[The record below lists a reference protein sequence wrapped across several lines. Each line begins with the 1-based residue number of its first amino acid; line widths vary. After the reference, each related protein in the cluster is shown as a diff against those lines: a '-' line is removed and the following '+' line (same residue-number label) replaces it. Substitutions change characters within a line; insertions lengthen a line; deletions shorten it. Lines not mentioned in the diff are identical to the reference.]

1 MAPFSL
7 IAAALALPALASATS
22 TCEGKTVK
30 VTNLTYSQ
38 PFTPILAVYHSPDI
52 ALFKSG
58 EAPSAALAE
67 MAETGSLAMLA
78 DLATGELAPYIC
90 GFAAAD
96 GITPPGATAEL
107 SIPMAYKENC
117 HCDTA
122 VLSVVSMLANT
133 NDAFLGMNS
142 VAQPAYGY
150 STFRA
155 PAYDAGSEAN
165 TQVCEDIPGPACGD
179 GENNAVG
186 NGEGFVHIHRGQ
198 VFLGDND
205 PSDSVSTDAY
215 DWRNPVAS
223 IYY

>member
-1 MAPFSL
+1 PIS
-7 IAAALALPALASATS
+7 S
-22 TCEGKTVK
+22 GKTVK

-96 GITPPGATAEL
+96 GITPPGASVEL
-107 SIPMAYKENC
+107 SVPMTSTEG
-117 HCDTA
+117 CDCGSA
-122 VLSVVSMLANT
+122 GMLANT

-150 STFRA
+150 STFSA
-155 PAYDAGSEAN
+155 PAYDAGSEAK
-165 TQVCEDIPGPACGD
+165 
-179 GENNAVG
+179 
-186 NGEGFVHIHRGQ
+186 
-198 VFLGDND
+198 
-205 PSDSVSTDAY
+205 
-215 DWRNPVAS
+215 
-223 IYY
+223 